1 MAEKGKTNRKNDM
14 NGVLY
19 IRNAQ
24 GELIPI
30 TTIKGDP
37 GVAPQ
42 IQDSALGYKT
52 WWVYNNDTQ
61 AFVDTQVRAE
71 AIVQIEDGVIT
82 FVEDTTRENI
92 VSGDVM
98 SIILGKIK
106 KWFTDLKALAFK
118 DRADWDTDIDNK
130 PTSMPASDVYA
141 WAKEATKPE
150 YAYSEITGTKPPT
163 TAQKNSDITKAEI
176 EAKLTGTIAS
186 HSHTVTKSDVGLSNV
201 DNTSDDNKPISA
213 LQQTA
218 LNGKVDKVSGKGLS
232 TNDFTDTY
240 KNEADWA
247 KTHTSLTS
255 GTIDCATG
263 KTFTITASGALT
275 LSLSNLASI
284 VQGSDVTIR
293 VVGDDAT
300 ERTITLPT
308 TDVENETGMTTAI
321 VNNSNSLEL
330 NIKRFGDTYVM
341 KGVLYE

>member
-1 MAEKGKTNRKNDM
+1 M